1 LSKEKALLFFKG
13 AAMGAADIVPGVSGG
28 TIAFITGIYEE
39 LINSIQSVSLRTLV
53 TLKEQGFVAAWNSI
67 NGTFLLTLFSGIL
80 FSVFTLA
87 KLISYLL
94 VAYPEMLW
102 SFFFGLVLASVWHV
116 SQQVKVWRLINIL
129 PIAVGAVIAWSL
141 GSASFAEVEATTVNV
156 FFAGCLAICA
166 MILPGISGSFI
177 LLLLGMYSYILDAVK
192 SLDVA
197 VLAVFAGGCVVGL
210 LTIANLLAW
219 AFKRFHDYTL
229 LILTGFMIGALN
241 KVWPWKETISSRLNS
256 HGEQVPLLQNNILP
270 GQYEILTGHS
280 AYLGWAIA
288 SVVCG
293 IVVVLLLEQFGRA
306 DGRSRH

>member
-1 LSKEKALLFFKG
+1 
-13 AAMGAADIVPGVSGG
+13 MGAADIVPGVSGG

-39 LINSIQSVSLRTLV
+39 LITSIQSVSWRTLV
-53 TLKEQGFVAAWNSI
+53 TLKEQGFAAAWRSI

-116 SQQVKVWRLINIL
+116 SQQVKRWRLISAL
-129 PIAVGAVIAWSL
+129 PIIVGIAVAWSL
-141 GSASFAEVEATTVNV
+141 GNASLVEVEATTLNV
-156 FFAGCLAICA
+156 FLAGSLAICA

-177 LLLLGMYSYILDAVK
+177 LLLLGMYSFILDAVK
-192 SLDVA
+192 TLDIA

-210 LTIANLLAW
+210 LSIANILAW

-229 LILTGFMIGALN
+229 LVLTGFMIGALN
-241 KVWPWKETISSRLNS
+241 KVWPWKETLSFRLNS
-256 HGEQVPLLQNNILP
+256 HGEEVPLLQNNILP

-280 AYLGWAIA
+280 SYLALA
-288 SVVCG
+288 VVSLVCG
-293 IVVVLLLEQFGRA
+293 VVVVLLLERLGRTKSA
-306 DGRSRH
+306 

>member
-1 LSKEKALLFFKG
+1 MKQSKALLFFKG

-39 LINSIQSVSLRTLV
+39 LINSIQSVSWKTLV
-53 TLKEQGFVAAWNSI
+53 TLKQDGISAAWNSI
-67 NGTFLLTLFSGIL
+67 NGWFLLTLFSGIL

-87 KLISYLL
+87 KLISFLL
-94 VAYPEMLW
+94 VAYPEVLW

-116 SQQVKVWRLINIL
+116 SQQIKVWRWINLL
-129 PIAVGAVIAWSL
+129 PVLVGVLVAWGAS
-141 GSASFAEVEATTVNV
+141 SATPAEVEATTLNL
-156 FFAGCLAICA
+156 FLSGCLAICA

-177 LLLLGMYSYILDAVK
+177 LLLLGMYSVILDAVK

-197 VLAVFAGGCVVGL
+197 VLAIFAGGCVVGL

-229 LILTGFMIGALN
+229 LVLTGFMIGALD
-241 KVWPWKETISSRLNS
+241 KVWPWKETISFRMNS
-256 HGEQVPLLQNNILP
+256 HGEQVPLIQSNVLP
-270 GQYEILTGHS
+270 ATFETLTGQS
-280 AYLGWAIA
+280 SQLGWALI

-293 IVVVLLLEQFGRA
+293 IAIVLLLEKV
-306 DGRSRH
+306 GRSRH

>member
-1 LSKEKALLFFKG
+1 
-13 AAMGAADIVPGVSGG
+13 MGAADIVPGVSGG

-39 LINSIQSVSLRTLV
+39 LITSIQSVSWRTLV
-53 TLKEQGFVAAWNSI
+53 TLKEQGFAAGWRSI

-116 SQQVKVWRLINIL
+116 SQQVKIWRLISAL
-129 PIAVGAVIAWSL
+129 PIIVGIAVAWSL
-141 GSASFAEVEATTVNV
+141 GNASLVEVEATTLNV
-156 FFAGCLAICA
+156 FLAGCLAICA

-177 LLLLGMYSYILDAVK
+177 LLLLGMYSFILDAVK
-192 SLDVA
+192 TLDIA

-210 LTIANLLAW
+210 LSIANILAW

-229 LILTGFMIGALN
+229 LVLTGFMIGALN
-241 KVWPWKETISSRLNS
+241 KVWPWKETISFRLNS
-256 HGEQVPLLQNNILP
+256 HGEEVPLLQNNILP

-280 AYLGWAIA
+280 SYLGLAII
-288 SVVCG
+288 SLVCG
-293 IVVVLLLEQFGRA
+293 VAVVLLLERLGRTKSA
-306 DGRSRH
+306 

>member
-1 LSKEKALLFFKG
+1 LSKEKVLLFFKG

-39 LINSIQSVSLRTLV
+39 LINSIQSVSWRTIV
-53 TLKEQGFVAAWNSI
+53 ILKDQGFAAAWNSI

-116 SQQVKVWRLINIL
+116 SQQVKVWRLMNAL
-129 PIAVGAVIAWSL
+129 PIIVGVAVAWSL
-141 GSASFAEVEATTVNV
+141 GNASLAEVEATTVNV

-177 LLLLGMYSYILDAVK
+177 LLLLGMYGFILDAVK

-197 VLAVFAGGCVVGL
+197 VLAVFAAGCVAGL
-210 LTIANLLAW
+210 LTIANILAW

-229 LILTGFMIGALN
+229 LVLTGFMIGALN
-241 KVWPWKETISSRLNS
+241 KVWPWKETISFRLNS
-256 HGEQVPLLQNNILP
+256 HGEQVPILQNNILP
-270 GQYEILTGHS
+270 EQYEILTGHS
-280 AYLGWAIA
+280 AYLGLAIV
-288 SVVCG
+288 SLMCG
-293 IVVVLLLEQFGRA
+293 IVVVLLLERLGRDRA
-306 DGRSRH
+306 E